1 MFFSLSKIESVRKN
15 LLCVGPFL
23 DYYPGIS
30 LIYADVNNVNLLIAP
45 PPHTHKK
52 RSRKKFNQ
60 RIIHGSGIRPEP
72 EEPEV

>member
-45 PPHTHKK
+45 PHTHK
-52 RSRKKFNQ
+52 NQ

>member
-45 PPHTHKK
+45 PHTHTKK
-52 RSRKKFNQ
+52 
-60 RIIHGSGIRPEP
+60 
-72 EEPEV
+72 EVEKNSTKE